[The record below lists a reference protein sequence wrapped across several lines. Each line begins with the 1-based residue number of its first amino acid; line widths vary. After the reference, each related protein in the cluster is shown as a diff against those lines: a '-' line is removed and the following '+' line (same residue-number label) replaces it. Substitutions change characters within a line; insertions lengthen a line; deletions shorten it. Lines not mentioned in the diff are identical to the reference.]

1 MLFEINLDKEFL
13 NRLNSFEWNYKRL
26 PINNSK
32 VLIKYYKNEGYSTAI
47 YSVISNTLDV
57 MQGTE
62 LLILGKHF
70 KKWSHI

>member
-1 MLFEINLDKEFL
+1 
-13 NRLNSFEWNYKRL
+13 
-26 PINNSK
+26 
-32 VLIKYYKNEGYSTAI
+32 
-47 YSVISNTLDV
+47 VISNTLDV